1 MQMVTL
7 HSTTKEVINM
17 SNPKVTLL
25 PFADISAYAEG
36 FQIISTQWGG
46 DGKVYVLLVN
56 QIPERKQ
63 GIFVQTK
70 RYQTY
75 TYKVLIVTDQYIEE
89 VVIWGQTFNYHY
101 VQPLKDHLLLVG
113 ARCAYY
119 GNDQYDLNAKV
130 CDVDGNTIREF
141 LLGDGIQSVQV
152 TENGTIWTSYFDE
165 GVFGN
170 YGWNNPMGSQ
180 GLVAWD
186 EHGNKLYEDHAADIA
201 DCYALNVVNEQ
212 QVWFYYYT
220 DFMLGSV
227 SGGTQQPKV
236 TFVNPDLSGSSGFC
250 TDGYH
255 FLFDAGYGKHGSFV
269 FKKMEKLRSL
279 TKGQKVELVNEQNN
293 PFKQARQDFRQNRL
307 LLSEGNLL
315 YQVTI
320 EELASGLD

>member
-1 MQMVTL
+1 
-7 HSTTKEVINM
+7 M
-17 SNPKVTLL
+17 SNPKIKLL
-25 PFADISAYAEG
+25 PFVKISAHLEG
-36 FQIISTQWGG
+36 FDIVSTQWGG
-46 DGKVYVLLVN
+46 DGRVYVLLIN

-63 GIFVQTK
+63 GMFVQTK
-70 RYQTY
+70 LNQTY
-75 TYKVLIVTDQYIEE
+75 TYKVLIVTEQSIEE

-101 VQPLKDHLLLVG
+101 VQPLHDHLLLVG
-113 ARCAYY
+113 ARCTYY
-119 GNDQYDLNAKV
+119 GNDKYDLNAKV
-130 CDVDGNTIREF
+130 CDQEGNTIREF

-170 YGWNNPMGSQ
+170 NGWNNPIGSQ
-180 GLVAWD
+180 GLLAWD
-186 EHGNKLYEDHAADIA
+186 MHGNKLYEDHTADIA

-220 DFMLGSV
+220 DFMLGCV

-236 TFVNPDLSGSSGFC
+236 TLVDPNLSGSSGFC

-255 FLFDAGYGKHGSFV
+255 FLFDAGYGKHGTFV
-269 FKKMEKLRSL
+269 LKKMEKPGIL
-279 TKGQKVELVNEQNN
+279 TKGQKIEFVNEQNN

-315 YQVTI
+315 YQVTV
-320 EELASGLD
+320 EELASGLV